1 MNDHLLGGRYRLTGR
16 IAVGGMGE
24 VWRGTDELLDRPV
37 AVKLLSAAH
46 ATDEAFRARFR
57 AEARYAASLSHPNIA
72 QVFDYGETSSDEEAP
87 SDLPSGGAYLVM
99 ELVSGEPLS
108 ALIARQGRLSSA
120 DTLRIVSQ
128 AADALSAAHEAG
140 IIHRD
145 IKPGNLLVTTE
156 GTTKITD
163 FGIARAMWA
172 AQASHLTQ
180 TGMVMGT
187 ASYVSPEQATGGTI
201 TSASDIYSLGVVAYE
216 CLTGTPPFTAETP
229 VAIAVAHM
237 HRPVPPLP
245 DDVPAPVAALVTDM
259 LAKQPEERPQ
269 SARWVADRARQLR
282 SGLPRSPDLVAEA
295 VPGDGADEL
304 TRTGEIFPGAVT
316 NPSLGAALTRADLP
330 VTALTG
336 ANFGG
341 RPASNGRQPGDNRHR
356 RRSAFLAAAVSV
368 AIAGIGG
375 TVAAVMLSGHPMS
388 TTSDTSP
395 VSPTAT
401 SPAVSA
407 SRSASTRTTP
417 TQIHVPASI
426 VATTPT
432 LGVATGGSSTLP
444 PPVITKKPVPPV
456 KTTKS
461 APPPTTPPPTK
472 PPPTKP
478 PPTTPPTPP
487 TPTPTPTPTT
497 PTPTKGTS
505 GGGISLTRIIGS
517 LTKVIGS
524 Q

>member
-1 MNDHLLGGRYRLTGR
+1 VNDHLLGGRYRLSGR

-72 QVFDYGETSSDEEAP
+72 QVFDYGETSDDEEAP
-87 SDLPSGGAYLVM
+87 ADLPSGAYLVM
-99 ELVSGEPLS
+99 ELVPGEPLS
-108 ALIARQGRLSSA
+108 ALIARQQRLTVQ
-120 DTLRIVSQ
+120 DTLRIISQ
-128 AADALSAAHEAG
+128 AADALTAAHEAG
-140 IIHRD
+140 IVHRD
-145 IKPGNLLVTTE
+145 IKPGNLLVTGD

-245 DDVPAPVAALVTDM
+245 DDVPAPVAELVIGM
-259 LAKQPEERPQ
+259 LAKPPEDRPQ

-282 SGLPRSPDLVAEA
+282 NELPTSPDMPAAALAGPAEPA
-295 VPGDGADEL
+295 
-304 TRTGEIFPGAVT
+304 GEIAPDALT
-316 NPSLGAALTRADLP
+316 DPALGASLTRADFGK
-330 VTALTG
+330 AAITG
-336 ANFGG
+336 AALSGG
-341 RPASNGRQPGDNRHR
+341 AFHEEEPEGTGDPRHATHR

-368 AIAGIGG
+368 ALAAIGG
-375 TVAAVMLSGHPMS
+375 TVAAVMLSSHPMS
-388 TTSDTSP
+388 TAGDMSPASPGAKSPGASAGTSHHAN
-395 VSPTAT
+395 VSPSQIQVPAGIMATAPNVGVGTGLSTGTAT
-401 SPAVSA
+401 G
-407 SRSASTRTTP
+407 TTTTP
-417 TQIHVPASI
+417 TKPK
-426 VATTPT
+426 ATP
-432 LGVATGGSSTLP
+432 G
-444 PPVITKKPVPPV
+444 PV
-456 KTTKS
+456 KTTPVQQPTTPAPTTPAPTTPPPS
-461 APPPTTPPPTK
+461 SPPPTTPPASGGSGT
-472 PPPTKP
+472 
-478 PPTTPPTPP
+478 
-487 TPTPTPTPTT
+487 
-497 PTPTKGTS
+497 GTS
-505 GGGISLTRIIGS
+505 SGANVT
-517 LTKVIGS
+517 GS

>member
-1 MNDHLLGGRYRLTGR
+1 VNDHLLGGRYRLSGR

-72 QVFDYGETSSDEEAP
+72 QVFDYGETSDYEEAP
-87 SDLPSGGAYLVM
+87 AGLPSGGAYLVM
-99 ELVSGEPLS
+99 ELVPGEPLS
-108 ALIARQGRLSSA
+108 ALIAQQRRLTVQ
-120 DTLRIVSQ
+120 DTLRIISQ
-128 AADALSAAHEAG
+128 AADALTAAHEAG
-140 IIHRD
+140 IVHRD
-145 IKPGNLLVTTE
+145 IKPGNLLVTGD

-245 DDVPAPVAALVTDM
+245 DDVPAPVADLVIGM
-259 LAKQPEERPQ
+259 LAKPPEDRPQ

-282 SGLPRSPDLVAEA
+282 NELPTSPDMAAVRLAGAAELAGEVAPEA
-295 VPGDGADEL
+295 L
-304 TRTGEIFPGAVT
+304 TDPA
-316 NPSLGAALTRADLP
+316 LGASLTRADFGK
-330 VTALTG
+330 AAITG
-336 ANFGG
+336 AALSEG
-341 RPASNGRQPGDNRHR
+341 AAPGEEPEGTGEPGNARHR

-368 AIAGIGG
+368 AVAAIGG
-375 TVAAVMLSGHPMS
+375 TVAAVLLSSHPMS
-388 TTSDTSP
+388 TAGDMSP
-395 VSPTAT
+395 VSPTAKSPGASAGT
-401 SPAVSA
+401 SHHANPSPSQIQVPAGIMATAPNVGVGTGL
-407 SRSASTRTTP
+407 STGTATGTTTTP
-417 TQIHVPASI
+417 AKPKK
-426 VATTPT
+426 TPT
-432 LGVATGGSSTLP
+432 
-444 PPVITKKPVPPV
+444 PVQQP
-456 KTTKS
+456 TT
-461 APPPTTPPPTK
+461 PPPTTPPPT
-472 PPPTKP
+472 TP
-478 PPTTPPTPP
+478 PPTTPPPSSPPP
-487 TPTPTPTPTT
+487 TTAPPASGDGGT
-497 PTPTKGTS
+497 GTS
-505 GGGISLTRIIGS
+505 SGTNV
-517 LTKVIGS
+517 TGS

>member
-1 MNDHLLGGRYRLTGR
+1 MNDHLLGGRYRLSGR

-72 QVFDYGETSSDEEAP
+72 QVFDYGETSDDEETPA
-87 SDLPSGGAYLVM
+87 DLPSGGAYLVM
-99 ELVSGEPLS
+99 ELVPGEPLS
-108 ALIARQGRLSSA
+108 ALIARQRRLTVQ
-120 DTLRIVSQ
+120 DTLRIISQ
-128 AADALSAAHEAG
+128 AADALTAAHEAG
-140 IIHRD
+140 IVHRD
-145 IKPGNLLVTTE
+145 IKPGNLLVTGD

-245 DDVPAPVAALVTDM
+245 DDVPAPVAELVIGM
-259 LAKQPEERPQ
+259 LAKPPEDRPQ

-282 SGLPRSPDLVAEA
+282 NELPTSPDMVAA
-295 VPGDGADEL
+295 TLAGAAEL
-304 TRTGEIFPGAVT
+304 AGQIAPDALTDPA
-316 NPSLGAALTRADLP
+316 LGASLTRADFGK
-330 VTALTG
+330 AAITG
-336 ANFGG
+336 AAMSGG
-341 RPASNGRQPGDNRHR
+341 AAPGEEPEGTGDPRHATHR

-368 AIAGIGG
+368 ALAAIGG
-375 TVAAVMLSGHPMS
+375 TVAAVMLSSHPMS
-388 TTSDTSP
+388 TAGDIPPASPAAKSPGVSAGTSHHAN
-395 VSPTAT
+395 VSPSQIQVPAGIMATAPNVGVGTGLSTGAATGTTTTPAKPTKTPTPVQQPTTPESTPSSTPPASPPASPTPSGST
-401 SPAVSA
+401 SPA
-407 SRSASTRTTP
+407 
-417 TQIHVPASI
+417 
-426 VATTPT
+426 
-432 LGVATGGSSTLP
+432 
-444 PPVITKKPVPPV
+444 
-456 KTTKS
+456 
-461 APPPTTPPPTK
+461 
-472 PPPTKP
+472 
-478 PPTTPPTPP
+478 
-487 TPTPTPTPTT
+487 
-497 PTPTKGTS
+497 S
-505 GGGISLTRIIGS
+505 GGGPGTGS
-517 LTKVIGS
+517 SSATNVTGS

>member
-1 MNDHLLGGRYRLTGR
+1 VNGHLLGGRYRLSGR

-87 SDLPSGGAYLVM
+87 ADLPSGGAYLVM
-99 ELVSGEPLS
+99 ELVPGEPLS
-108 ALIARQGRLSSA
+108 ALIARQQRLPA
-120 DTLRIVSQ
+120 TDTLRIVSQ
-128 AADALSAAHEAG
+128 AADALAAAHEAG
-140 IIHRD
+140 IVHRD
-145 IKPGNLLVTTE
+145 IKPGNLLVTND

-245 DDVPAPVAALVTDM
+245 DDVPAPVAALVTNM
-259 LAKQPEERPQ
+259 LAKQPDERPQ
-269 SARWVADRARQLR
+269 SARWVADRARLLLR
-282 SGLPRSPDLVAEA
+282 STLPSSPDLVGEEVTEA
-295 VPGDGADEL
+295 GPDEL
-304 TRTGEIFPGAVT
+304 TEVRDMAPDPVT
-316 NPSLGAALTRADLP
+316 DPALGAALTRADF
-330 VTALTG
+330 G
-336 ANFGG
+336 AAP
-341 RPASNGRQPGDNRHR
+341 PAGDDLAPQLADSSRQLGDNRHR

-368 AIAGIGG
+368 AVAAIGG

-388 TTSDTSP
+388 ATSDLSP
-395 VSPTAT
+395 ASPAAT
-401 SPAVSA
+401 SPAPAARRTAPA
-407 SRSASTRTTP
+407 SPRP
-417 TQIHVPASI
+417 TQAQVPAGI
-426 VATTPT
+426 VATTPN
-432 LGVATGGSSTLP
+432 LGVGTGQGNGAGQSP
-444 PPVITKKPVPPV
+444 ITPSKKPTPV
-456 KTTKS
+456 RTT
-461 APPPTTPPPTK
+461 PVQHPTTPSTV
-472 PPPTKP
+472 
-478 PPTTPPTPP
+478 
-487 TPTPTPTPTT
+487 TPTT
-497 PTPTKGTS
+497 PVPTTPVSTTSPTTAPATSGTS
-505 GGGISLTRIIGS
+505 SA
-517 LTKVIGS
+517 KK
-524 Q
+524 

>member
-1 MNDHLLGGRYRLTGR
+1 VNDHLLGGRYRLSGR

-108 ALIARQGRLSSA
+108 ALIARQERLPAA

-128 AADALSAAHEAG
+128 AADALAAAHEAG
-140 IIHRD
+140 IVHRD
-145 IKPGNLLVTTE
+145 IKPGNLLVTPD

-245 DDVPAPVAALVTDM
+245 DDVPAPVAELVTNM
-259 LAKQPEERPQ
+259 LAKQPEDRPQ
-269 SARWVADRARQLR
+269 SARWVADHARRLR
-282 SGLPRSPDLVAEA
+282 NGQPASDLMAEA
-295 VPGDGADEL
+295 GLGAGAAEL
-304 TRTGEIFPGAVT
+304 TGAGAAAPEAVT
-316 NPSLGAALTRADLP
+316 DPNLGASLTRADL
-330 VTALTG
+330 G
-336 ANFGG
+336 AAAFAAGADFDGQPDDAG
-341 RPASNGRQPGDNRHR
+341 REPGDHRHR

-368 AIAGIGG
+368 GIAAIGG

-388 TTSDTSP
+388 PTSDMSP
-395 VSPTAT
+395 SSPGAA
-401 SPAVSA
+401 SPAASGSRGASA
-407 SRSASTRTTP
+407 TASP
-417 TQIHVPASI
+417 TQIRVPAGI
-426 VATTPT
+426 VPT
-432 LGVATGGSSTLP
+432 APNLVGASNGTILP
-444 PPVITKKPVPPV
+444 SA
-456 KTTKS
+456 KTTKNPGPVKS
-461 APPPTTPPPTK
+461 TKPAPPPTTA
-472 PPPTKP
+472 
-478 PPTTPPTPP
+478 PPTTAPPTTAPP
-487 TPTPTPTPTT
+487 TTAPPTT
-497 PTPTKGTS
+497 APPATGTTGRT
-505 GGGISLTRIIGS
+505 GGASLTN
-517 LTKVIGS
+517 VIGS

>member
-1 MNDHLLGGRYRLTGR
+1 VNDHLLGGRYRLSGR

-87 SDLPSGGAYLVM
+87 SGLPSGGAYLVM

-108 ALIARQGRLSSA
+108 ALIARQERLAAA
-120 DTLRIVSQ
+120 DTLKIVSQ

-140 IIHRD
+140 IVHRD
-145 IKPGNLLVTTE
+145 IKPGNLLVTTD

-245 DDVPAPVAALVTDM
+245 DDVPAPVAELVTNM
-259 LAKQPEERPQ
+259 LAKQPEDRPQ
-269 SARWVADRARQLR
+269 SARWVADRARRLR
-282 SGLPRSPDLVAEA
+282 NGQPASDLMAEA
-295 VPGDGADEL
+295 GPGAGAEEL
-304 TRTGEIFPGAVT
+304 TGAVAAAPEAVT
-316 NPSLGAALTRADLP
+316 DANLGASLTRADL
-330 VTALTG
+330 G
-336 ANFGG
+336 AAAFAAGGDFGG
-341 RPASNGRQPGDNRHR
+341 QPDDAGREPGDHRHR

-368 AIAGIGG
+368 GVAAIGG

-388 TTSDTSP
+388 PTSDMSP
-395 VSPTAT
+395 ASPAA
-401 SPAVSA
+401 SPAVSGSSAA
-407 SRSASTRTTP
+407 SATASP
-417 TQIHVPASI
+417 TQIRVPAGI
-426 VATTPT
+426 VPT
-432 LGVATGGSSTLP
+432 APNLVGTGNGTTLP
-444 PPVITKKPVPPV
+444 SANTTKKPGPV
-456 KTTKS
+456 KSTKPAPPPTT
-461 APPPTTPPPTK
+461 APPTTAPPTTAPPTTPPPTTPPPT
-472 PPPTKP
+472 TG
-478 PPTTPPTPP
+478 TTG
-487 TPTPTPTPTT
+487 TT
-497 PTPTKGTS
+497 
-505 GGGISLTRIIGS
+505 GGASSTN
-517 LTKVIGS
+517 VIGS

>member
-1 MNDHLLGGRYRLTGR
+1 VNDHLLGGRYRLSGR

-99 ELVSGEPLS
+99 ELVPGEPLS
-108 ALIARQGRLSSA
+108 ALIARQERLPVA

-128 AADALSAAHEAG
+128 AADALAAAHEAG
-140 IIHRD
+140 IVHRD
-145 IKPGNLLVTTE
+145 IKPGNLLVTTD

-216 CLTGTPPFTAETP
+216 CLTGTPPFTAESP

-245 DDVPAPVAALVTDM
+245 DDIPAPVAELVTSM
-259 LAKQPEERPQ
+259 LAKQPEDRPE
-269 SARWVADRARQLR
+269 SARWVSDRARQLR
-282 SGLPRSPDLVAEA
+282 GGQPASPVLMARALPGAGAEELTGAGEVAPEA
-295 VPGDGADEL
+295 VTSP
-304 TRTGEIFPGAVT
+304 
-316 NPSLGAALTRADLP
+316 NLGAAPTRADL
-330 VTALTG
+330 G
-336 ANFGG
+336 AAAVAAAGADFRG
-341 RPASNGRQPGDNRHR
+341 RPGGAGRRPGGHRHR

-368 AIAGIGG
+368 GVAAIGG
-375 TVAAVMLSGHPMS
+375 TVAAVMLSGRPMS
-388 TTSDTSP
+388 PASDMSP
-395 VSPTAT
+395 ASPAAASPTA
-401 SPAVSA
+401 SA
-407 SRSASTRTTP
+407 SRSASASPSP
-417 TQIHVPASI
+417 TQIRVPAGI
-426 VATTPT
+426 VSTAPSLVGAGNGTTPPSVT
-432 LGVATGGSSTLP
+432 T
-444 PPVITKKPVPPV
+444 TKKPVPV
-456 KTTKS
+456 RSTKP
-461 APPPTTPPPTK
+461 APPPTTA
-472 PPPTKP
+472 
-478 PPTTPPTPP
+478 PPTTRPTTQPTSSPTTQPTSSPTAPPTAPA
-487 TPTPTPTPTT
+487 
-497 PTPTKGTS
+497 TS
-505 GGGISLTRIIGS
+505 SKPSVTN
-517 LTKVIGS
+517 VIGS

>member
-1 MNDHLLGGRYRLTGR
+1 MNDHLLGGRYRLSGR

-46 ATDEAFRARFR
+46 AADEAFRARFR

-87 SDLPSGGAYLVM
+87 ADLPSGGAYLVM
-99 ELVSGEPLS
+99 ELVPGEPLS
-108 ALIARQGRLSSA
+108 ALIARQERLPTA

-128 AADALSAAHEAG
+128 AADALAAAHEAG
-140 IIHRD
+140 IVHRD
-145 IKPGNLLVTTE
+145 IKPGNLLVTTD

-245 DDVPAPVAALVTDM
+245 DDVPAPVAELVTNM
-259 LAKQPEERPQ
+259 LAKPPEERPQ

-282 SGLPRSPDLVAEA
+282 SGLPAAPGLAAEA
-295 VPGDGADEL
+295 AAGAGPE
-304 TRTGEIFPGAVT
+304 EMAGARDVASEAAT
-316 NPSLGAALTRADLP
+316 DPALAAALTRADF
-330 VTALTG
+330 G
-336 ANFGG
+336 AATPAGG
-341 RPASNGRQPGDNRHR
+341 ELAGLAADGERQLGDNRHR

-368 AIAGIGG
+368 AVAAIGG
-375 TVAAVMLSGHPMS
+375 TVAAVVLSGHPMNP
-388 TTSDTSP
+388 TSDM
-395 VSPTAT
+395 
-401 SPAVSA
+401 SPASPAAASPAASA
-407 SRSASTRTTP
+407 SRTASASTSP
-417 TQIHVPASI
+417 TQIQVPAGI
-426 VATTPT
+426 VATTPN
-432 LGVATGGSSTLP
+432 LGVGTGTGSGSGLP
-444 PPVITKKPVPPV
+444 SVKPTKTPGPV
-456 KTTKS
+456 KTTPVQHPTTT
-461 APPPTTPPPTK
+461 APSTGPTITPPTG
-472 PPPTKP
+472 
-478 PPTTPPTPP
+478 PTTPPTG
-487 TPTPTPTPTT
+487 PTT
-497 PTPTKGTS
+497 PAP
-505 GGGISLTRIIGS
+505 GGSS
-517 LTKVIGS
+517 
-524 Q
+524 